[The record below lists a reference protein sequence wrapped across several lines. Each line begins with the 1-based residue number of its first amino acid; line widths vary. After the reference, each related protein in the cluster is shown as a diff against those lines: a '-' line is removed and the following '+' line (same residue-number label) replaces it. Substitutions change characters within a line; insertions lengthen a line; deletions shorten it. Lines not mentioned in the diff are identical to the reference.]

1 VALIKVDTPAAVKP
15 TPLAPESGGDGGV
28 KPGDPI
34 TVLGYPGVS
43 PKVFF
48 AGKSRDMLDPGVT
61 IVDIPVP
68 TVTPGAIGKVIRGTV
83 TRTGGATGDYYSESD
98 SYQLTANA
106 TGPGNSG
113 GPVFDERGRVVGIFY
128 AGNPTIT
135 FAVPIKFAKDLMEVK
150 AVIQ

>member
-15 TPLAPESGGDGGV
+15 TPLAPEPSGDGGI

-48 AGKSRDMLDPGVT
+48 AGKSRDMLDPGGMT

-68 TVTPGAIGKVIRGTV
+68 TVTPRGYRQGD
-83 TRTGGATGDYYSESD
+83 TRHGDLD
-98 SYQLTANA
+98 
-106 TGPGNSG
+106 
-113 GPVFDERGRVVGIFY
+113 RWCK
-128 AGNPTIT
+128 TIT
-135 FAVPIKFAKDLMEVK
+135 TVSQTPIS
-150 AVIQ
+150 